1 MTKTLTWIKMKTENK
16 KKHIQILIKS
26 INKVKTI
33 KYYKIK
39 IIVSHQQ

>member
-1 MTKTLTWIKMKTENK
+1 MKTENIK
-16 KKHIQILIKS
+16 RNTFKILIKS